1 MDFGAGMSLL
11 PRAIKPAVQHAGVSP
26 VRVLGQQPVFVHSPW
41 QLGTSVA
48 ILWWLGAT
56 FSITHWKWV
65 FSTPTQ
71 GSEIIHF
78 ACLRK

>member
-56 FSITHWKWV
+56 FSITHWNGYFPHPHRALKS
-65 FSTPTQ
+65 FTL
-71 GSEIIHF
+71 H
-78 ACLRK
+78 A